1 MYLPS
6 ANPASLAQSSKTK
19 LDNVREELRDKKRE
33 VAKLRDALM
42 NSLDSSAVDSVLR
55 AEIEQLKNE
64 LYAREKTIVA
74 LTARI
79 NAMDADLL

>member
-6 ANPASLAQSSKTK
+6 ANPASLAQSSKTE

-79 NAMDADLL
+79 NAMDPDLL